1 MSEYSIG
8 GIGMKIEDIK
18 KAVLEAER
26 FIESAKF
33 ALDEQENAPL
43 EKPCAWQ
50 KTGKELVS
58 PYQYS
63 IDKGCLHGGKYSA
76 DVQRKSM
83 DLTRQLAKMRK
94 GE

>member
-1 MSEYSIG
+1 MKTDSIKAA
-8 GIGMKIEDIK
+8 IIEAK
-18 KAVLEAER
+18 R
-26 FIESAKF
+26 FIESAEF
-33 ALDEQENAPL
+33 ALAEQENAPL
-43 EKPCAWQ
+43 EKPWSWQ
-50 KTGKELVS
+50 KTDKEFVS